1 MIMDKILEAL
11 KKMLPENQINEVA
24 DAIKGMLKQGKV
36 DIEKEYNS
44 RLEEAYSELAKELT
58 EAEKTAE
65 NGYEEAYR
73 IIGDLRGRLDIQ
85 GQEYQSALEEGYEE
99 AYQMLKSEREKGG
112 KIEVDM
118 YEEYDNKLNQMKSYI
133 VDKVDEFL
141 QLKGSEIYEQARRD
155 VLSDPRLAEHKVTL
169 DKIINIT
176 SDYISDDNMNAISG
190 KKLEEAQKTLDEQK
204 GQIKILEAR
213 SIRLSTENTKLNESV
228 RYAQDV
234 ISEQKKFAVNSR
246 KENMISEQKE
256 RTQKAKNVTGRGQTS
271 TEDIVTEN
279 AHTPSH
285 DMEQLLILSGVK
297 KAR

>member
-24 DAIKGMLKQGKV
+24 DAIKGMLKQAKV
-36 DIEKEYNS
+36 DVEKEYNS

-73 IIGDLRGRLDIQ
+73 IIGDLRSRLDIQ

-99 AYQMLKSEREKGG
+99 AYQMLKSEREKGS

-141 QLKGSEIYEQARRD
+141 QLKGTEIYEQARRD

-176 SDYISDDNMNAISG
+176 SDYLSDDNMNAVSG

-213 SIRLSTENTKLNESV
+213 SIRLSTENTKLNEAV
-228 RYAQDV
+228 RHAQDV
-234 ISEQKKFAVNSR
+234 ITEHKKVAVNSR

-271 TEDIVTEN
+271 TEEIVTEN

>member
-1 MIMDKILEAL
+1 MDKILEAL

-24 DAIKGMLKQGKV
+24 DAIKGMLKQAKV
-36 DIEKEYNS
+36 DVEKEYNS

-234 ISEQKKFAVNSR
+234 INEQKKFAVNSR

-256 RTQKAKNVTGRGQTS
+256 RTQKAKNVTGRGQPS
-271 TEDIVTEN
+271 TEEIVTEN

>member
-1 MIMDKILEAL
+1 MDKILEAL

>member
-234 ISEQKKFAVNSR
+234 INEQKKFAVNSR

>member
-1 MIMDKILEAL
+1 MDKILEAL

-24 DAIKGMLKQGKV
+24 DAIKGMLKQAKV
-36 DIEKEYNS
+36 DVEKEYNS

-99 AYQMLKSEREKGG
+99 AYQMLKSEREKGS

-141 QLKGSEIYEQARRD
+141 QLKGTEIYEQARRD

-213 SIRLSTENTKLNESV
+213 SIRLSTENTKLNEAV
-228 RYAQDV
+228 RHAQDV
-234 ISEQKKFAVNSR
+234 ITEHKKVAVNSR

-271 TEDIVTEN
+271 TEEIVTEN

>member
-1 MIMDKILEAL
+1 MDKILEAL

-24 DAIKGMLKQGKV
+24 DAIKGMLKQAKV
-36 DIEKEYNS
+36 DVEKEYNS

-133 VDKVDEFL
+133 VEKVDEFL

-234 ISEQKKFAVNSR
+234 INEQKKFAVNSR

-271 TEDIVTEN
+271 TEEIVTEN

>member
-1 MIMDKILEAL
+1 MDKILEAL

-24 DAIKGMLKQGKV
+24 DAIKGMLKQAKV
-36 DIEKEYNS
+36 DVEKEYNS

-73 IIGDLRGRLDIQ
+73 IIGDLRSRLDIQ

-99 AYQMLKSEREKGG
+99 AYQMLKSEREKGS

-141 QLKGSEIYEQARRD
+141 QLKGTEIYEQARRD

-213 SIRLSTENTKLNESV
+213 SIRLSTENTKLNEAV
-228 RYAQDV
+228 RHAQDV
-234 ISEQKKFAVNSR
+234 ITEHKKVAVNSR

-271 TEDIVTEN
+271 TEEIVTEN

>member
-1 MIMDKILEAL
+1 MDKILEAL

-24 DAIKGMLKQGKV
+24 DAIKGMLKQAKV
-36 DIEKEYNS
+36 DVEKEYNS

>member
-1 MIMDKILEAL
+1 MDKILEAL

-24 DAIKGMLKQGKV
+24 DAIKGMLKQAKV
-36 DIEKEYNS
+36 DVEKEYNS

-85 GQEYQSALEEGYEE
+85 GQEYQNALEEGYEE
-99 AYQMLKSEREKGG
+99 AYQMLKSEREKGS

-141 QLKGSEIYEQARRD
+141 QLKGTEIYEQARRD

-213 SIRLSTENTKLNESV
+213 SIRLSTENTKLNEAV
-228 RYAQDV
+228 RHAQDV
-234 ISEQKKFAVNSR
+234 ITEHKKVAVNSR

-271 TEDIVTEN
+271 TEEIVTEN

>member
-1 MIMDKILEAL
+1 MDKILEAL

-24 DAIKGMLKQGKV
+24 DAIKGMLKQAKV
-36 DIEKEYNS
+36 DVEKEYNS

-271 TEDIVTEN
+271 TEEIVTEN

>member
-1 MIMDKILEAL
+1 MDKILEAL

-24 DAIKGMLKQGKV
+24 DAIKGMLKQAKV
-36 DIEKEYNS
+36 DVEKEYNS

-99 AYQMLKSEREKGG
+99 AYQMLKSEREKGS

-141 QLKGSEIYEQARRD
+141 QLKGTEIYEQARRD

-190 KKLEEAQKTLDEQK
+190 KKLEEAQKILDEQK

-234 ISEQKKFAVNSR
+234 INEQKKFAVNSR

-271 TEDIVTEN
+271 TEEIVTEN

>member
-1 MIMDKILEAL
+1 MDKILEAL

-24 DAIKGMLKQGKV
+24 DAIKGMLKQAKV
-36 DIEKEYNS
+36 DVEKEYNS

-73 IIGDLRGRLDIQ
+73 IIGDLRSRLDIQ

-234 ISEQKKFAVNSR
+234 INEQKKFAVNSR

-271 TEDIVTEN
+271 TEEIVTEN

>member
-1 MIMDKILEAL
+1 MDKILEAL

-24 DAIKGMLKQGKV
+24 DAIKGMLKQAKV
-36 DIEKEYNS
+36 DVEKEYNS

-234 ISEQKKFAVNSR
+234 INEQKKFAVNSR

>member
-1 MIMDKILEAL
+1 MDKILEAL

-24 DAIKGMLKQGKV
+24 DAIKGMLKQAKV
-36 DIEKEYNS
+36 DVEKEYNS

-234 ISEQKKFAVNSR
+234 INEQKKVAVNSR

-271 TEDIVTEN
+271 TEEIVTEN

>member
-1 MIMDKILEAL
+1 MDKILEAL

-24 DAIKGMLKQGKV
+24 DAIKGMLKQAKV
-36 DIEKEYNS
+36 DVEKEYNS

-234 ISEQKKFAVNSR
+234 INEQKKFAVNSR

-271 TEDIVTEN
+271 TEEIVTEN

>member
-1 MIMDKILEAL
+1 MDKILEAL

-24 DAIKGMLKQGKV
+24 DAIKGMLKQAKV
-36 DIEKEYNS
+36 DVEKEYNS

-73 IIGDLRGRLDIQ
+73 IIGDLRSRLDIQ

-99 AYQMLKSEREKGG
+99 AYQMLKSEREKGS

-141 QLKGSEIYEQARRD
+141 QLKGTEIYEQARRD

-176 SDYISDDNMNAISG
+176 SDYLSDDNMNAVSG

-213 SIRLSTENTKLNESV
+213 SIRLSTENTKLNEAV
-228 RYAQDV
+228 RHAQDV
-234 ISEQKKFAVNSR
+234 ITEHKKVAVNSR

-271 TEDIVTEN
+271 TEEIVTEN

>member
-1 MIMDKILEAL
+1 MDKILEAL

-24 DAIKGMLKQGKV
+24 DAIKGMLKQAKV
-36 DIEKEYNS
+36 DVEKEYNS

-99 AYQMLKSEREKGG
+99 AYQMLKSEREKGS

-234 ISEQKKFAVNSR
+234 INEQKKFAVNSR

-271 TEDIVTEN
+271 TEEIVTEN

>member
-1 MIMDKILEAL
+1 MDKILEAL

-234 ISEQKKFAVNSR
+234 INEQKKFAVNSR

>member
-1 MIMDKILEAL
+1 MDKILEAL

-24 DAIKGMLKQGKV
+24 DAIKGMLKQAKV
-36 DIEKEYNS
+36 DVEKEYNS

-85 GQEYQSALEEGYEE
+85 GQEYQNALEEGYEE

-234 ISEQKKFAVNSR
+234 INEQKKFAVNSR

-271 TEDIVTEN
+271 TEEIVTEN

>member
-1 MIMDKILEAL
+1 MDKILEAL

-24 DAIKGMLKQGKV
+24 DAIKGMLKQAKV
-36 DIEKEYNS
+36 DVEKEYNS

-190 KKLEEAQKTLDEQK
+190 KKLEEAQK
-204 GQIKILEAR
+204 
-213 SIRLSTENTKLNESV
+213 NT
-228 RYAQDV
+228 R
-234 ISEQKKFAVNSR
+234 
-246 KENMISEQKE
+246 
-256 RTQKAKNVTGRGQTS
+256 
-271 TEDIVTEN
+271 
-279 AHTPSH
+279 
-285 DMEQLLILSGVK
+285 
-297 KAR
+297 

>member
-1 MIMDKILEAL
+1 MFFQT
-11 KKMLPENQINEVA
+11 P
-24 DAIKGMLKQGKV
+24 
-36 DIEKEYNS
+36 
-44 RLEEAYSELAKELT
+44 
-58 EAEKTAE
+58 
-65 NGYEEAYR
+65 
-73 IIGDLRGRLDIQ
+73 DLQNIR
-85 GQEYQSALEEGYEE
+85 S
-99 AYQMLKSEREKGG
+99 
-112 KIEVDM
+112 
-118 YEEYDNKLNQMKSYI
+118 
-133 VDKVDEFL
+133 
-141 QLKGSEIYEQARRD
+141 IYEQARRD

-234 ISEQKKFAVNSR
+234 INEQKKFAVNSR

-271 TEDIVTEN
+271 TEEIVTEN

>member
-1 MIMDKILEAL
+1 MDKILEAL

-24 DAIKGMLKQGKV
+24 DAIKGMLKQAKV
-36 DIEKEYNS
+36 DVEKEYNS

-176 SDYISDDNMNAISG
+176 SDYISDDNMNAVSG

-234 ISEQKKFAVNSR
+234 INEQKKFAVNSR

-271 TEDIVTEN
+271 TEEIVTEN

>member
-1 MIMDKILEAL
+1 MDKILEAL

-24 DAIKGMLKQGKV
+24 DAIKGMLKQAKV
-36 DIEKEYNS
+36 DVEKEYNS

-228 RYAQDV
+228 RYEQDV
-234 ISEQKKFAVNSR
+234 INEQKKFAVNSR

-271 TEDIVTEN
+271 TEEIVTEN

>member
-1 MIMDKILEAL
+1 MDKILEAL

-24 DAIKGMLKQGKV
+24 DAIKGMLKQAKV
-36 DIEKEYNS
+36 DVEKEYNS

-99 AYQMLKSEREKGG
+99 AYQMLKSEREKGS

-141 QLKGSEIYEQARRD
+141 QLKGTEIYEQARRD

-176 SDYISDDNMNAISG
+176 SDYISDDNMNAVSG

-213 SIRLSTENTKLNESV
+213 SIRLSTENTKLNEAV
-228 RYAQDV
+228 RHAQDV
-234 ISEQKKFAVNSR
+234 ITEHKKVAVNSR

-271 TEDIVTEN
+271 TEEIVTEN

>member
-1 MIMDKILEAL
+1 MDKILEAL

-24 DAIKGMLKQGKV
+24 DAIKGMLKQAKV
-36 DIEKEYNS
+36 DVEKEYNS

-65 NGYEEAYR
+65 IGYEEAYR

-234 ISEQKKFAVNSR
+234 INEQKKFAVNSR

-271 TEDIVTEN
+271 TEEIVTEN

>member
-1 MIMDKILEAL
+1 MDKILEAL

-24 DAIKGMLKQGKV
+24 DAIKGMLKQAKV
-36 DIEKEYNS
+36 DVEKEYNS

-99 AYQMLKSEREKGG
+99 AYQMLKSEREKGS

-141 QLKGSEIYEQARRD
+141 QLKGTEIYEQARRD

-234 ISEQKKFAVNSR
+234 INEQKKFAVNSR

-271 TEDIVTEN
+271 TEEIVTEN

>member
-1 MIMDKILEAL
+1 MDKILEAL

-24 DAIKGMLKQGKV
+24 DAIKGMLKQAKV
-36 DIEKEYNS
+36 DVEKEYNS

-99 AYQMLKSEREKGG
+99 AYQMLKSEREKGS

-141 QLKGSEIYEQARRD
+141 QLKGTEIYEQARRD

-176 SDYISDDNMNAISG
+176 SDYLSDDNMNAVSG

-213 SIRLSTENTKLNESV
+213 SIRLSTENTKLNEAV
-228 RYAQDV
+228 RHAQDV
-234 ISEQKKFAVNSR
+234 ITEHKKVAVNSR

-271 TEDIVTEN
+271 TEEIVTEN

>member
-24 DAIKGMLKQGKV
+24 DAIKGMLKQAKV
-36 DIEKEYNS
+36 DVEKEYNS

-234 ISEQKKFAVNSR
+234 INEQKKFAVNSR

-271 TEDIVTEN
+271 TEEIVTEN